1 VLKDIYNAVPIIQIL
16 NKHDFEGYVVGGSVR
31 DFLMGKPCD
40 DIDIATDATPNQVMD
55 IFKSEGFETVPVGIE
70 FGTVIVHKS
79 PEIEP
84 IEITT
89 YRSEG
94 RYTDN
99 RHPDI
104 VIFETE
110 LEKDLER
117 RDFTM
122 NAIAFDPIRKI
133 LIDPFNG
140 ERDIRYKIIK
150 AVGDPDERFIED
162 PLRMIRLAR
171 FAGILN
177 FKINIDTKIFAI
189 LNANKIKNISR
200 ERIKSELDKIMKN
213 ENTSNCIRILYD
225 IGILKEILPE
235 VSSLRGRKQPKEH
248 HRFDVFEHTLN
259 VIDNVKDPILKYAA
273 LFHDIGKL
281 KMNDES
287 PYFPGHEDISAKMFE
302 GITKRIN
309 FSNEEIREIKFLIE
323 HHMDFTDE
331 WILEEKYMRKYINR
345 NQDYIDILPKVF
357 ELKTADIKGTGYEK
371 IERLKFINKAQ
382 NLFEKVINEEQPFSR
397 KDLAINGKDII
408 DLGIPPSPKIGE
420 ILDYLVDAVI
430 DNPTINEREKLL
442 SMVKNHN
449 T

>member
-1 VLKDIYNAVPIIQIL
+1 MLKDIYNAVPIIQIL
-16 NKHDFEGYVVGGSVR
+16 NKHNFEGYVVGGSVR

-55 IFKSEGFETVPVGIE
+55 IFKGEGFETVPVGIE
-70 FGTVIVHKS
+70 FGTVLVHKL
-79 PEIEP
+79 PEYEAT
-84 IEITT
+84 EITT

-94 RYTDN
+94 RYSDN
-99 RHPDI
+99 RHPDT
-104 VIFETE
+104 VVFETD
-110 LEKDLER
+110 LIKDLER
-117 RDFTM
+117 RDFTI
-122 NAIAFDPIRKI
+122 NAIAFDPIKEEFV
-133 LIDPFNG
+133 DPFNG
-140 ERDIRYKIIK
+140 GKDILDRKIK
-150 AVGDPDERFIED
+150 AVGDPNERFKED

-171 FAGILN
+171 FAGRLS
-177 FKINIDTKIFAI
+177 FNIDFDTEVSAVTHSH
-189 LNANKIKNISR
+189 KIKDISR
-200 ERIKSELDKIMKN
+200 ERIKSEMDKIMKN

-248 HRFDVFEHTLN
+248 HRFDVFDHTLN

-331 WILEEKYMRKYINR
+331 WILEEKYMRKYINK

-371 IERLKFINKAQ
+371 IGRLKFINKAQ

-420 ILDYLVDAVI
+420 MLDYLVDAVI